1 MLQEH
6 SGGEGVDISL
16 APSCRSADG
25 LHGSQGD
32 RGGESLIDIP
42 HRESRSFRELG
53 THDPDLGG
61 TRRLT
66 AVGIE
71 GESEHETRGAELRGA
86 PDEGRDGRAF
96 PGPAN
101 EVAGRSR
108 DRAGWVADREPDPP
122 VAVVDTEEPRTK
134 GDIRGPVA
142 GHPSAMLTK
151 NSLLVFVR
159 IMRSS
164 RK

>member
-6 SGGEGVDISL
+6 SGGEGVDIAL

-32 RGGESLIDIP
+32 RGGESLIDVA
-42 HRESRSFRELG
+42 HRESRAFRELG
-53 THDPDLGG
+53 THHPDLGG
-61 TRRLT
+61 TRRLI

-71 GESEHETRGAELRGA
+71 REPEHETGGAELRGA
-86 PDEGRDGRAF
+86 PDERRDRRAF
-96 PGPAN
+96 PGSAH
-101 EVAGRSR
+101 EVAGGSR
-108 DRAGWVADREPDPP
+108 DRAGGIAHRETDPP
-122 VAVVDTEEPRTK
+122 VAVVDAEKSRTE
-134 GDIRGPVA
+134 
-142 GHPSAMLTK
+142 GHIGVMSAVTLRAMLTK

-159 IMRSS
+159 IMRLS

>member
-6 SGGEGVDISL
+6 GGGEGVDISL

-32 RGGESLIDIP
+32 RGGESLIDIA

-53 THDPDLGG
+53 AHHPDLGG

-71 GESEHETRGAELRGA
+71 WEPEHEAGGAELRGA

-96 PGPAN
+96 AGPAN
-101 EVAGRSR
+101 KVAGRRR
-108 DRAGWVADREPDPP
+108 DRAGWVAHRETDPP
-122 VAVVDTEEPRTK
+122 VTVVDAEEPRAK
-134 GDIRGPVA
+134 GDIRGHVA
-142 GHPSAMLTK
+142 GQPSAMLTK

>member
-6 SGGEGVDISL
+6 SGSEGVDIPL
-16 APSCRSADG
+16 APSCGSTDR

-32 RGGESLIDIP
+32 RGGESLIDIA
-42 HRESRSFRELG
+42 HRESCSFRELG
-53 THDPDLGG
+53 THRPDLGG

-71 GESEHETRGAELRGA
+71 WEPEHETGGAELLGA
-86 PDEGRDGRAF
+86 ADEGRDGRAF
-96 PGPAN
+96 PGAAH
-101 EVAGRSR
+101 EVAGRR
-108 DRAGWVADREPDPP
+108 RNRAGRVADRETDPP
-122 VAVVDTEEPRTK
+122 VAVVDAEEPGTK
-134 GDIRGPVA
+134 GDIRGHVA